1 MDQDTTTTNSPSK
14 SASLPAH
21 FKSQYELI
29 LVKIREEI
37 KLKLMQHDVLKFM
50 KVNAV
55 RVWSY
60 EHSGR
65 KESDSSILSRPTRV
79 FHKET
84 NQNVP

>member
-1 MDQDTTTTNSPSK
+1 MSWATTTTNSPSK

-21 FKSQYELI
+21 LESQYELI
-29 LVKIREEI
+29 LVQIRGEITLKI
-37 KLKLMQHDVLKFM
+37 MQHDLLKFV

-55 RVWSY
+55 HAWTY
-60 EHSGR
+60 EHSAR

-79 FHKET
+79 FHNET